1 LSYSYNIVVVVV
13 RHITVVLE
21 GYTSLEEGKSV
32 LRGSSSG
39 RERPQRSHRGDLF
52 LRKAEEEEYD
62 ALMGERQKEI
72 LRLVCENRDM
82 DFHSLV
88 QKTGKDR
95 VTILQSASA
104 LEDKGLI
111 KRIRVDPKN
120 PKSRLV
126 LHPTAK
132 GLAVAV
138 WYLGSSYDNH
148 KKHYARKL
156 VSEYEAIIPGIYDAP
171 IAFKG
176 LVNSF
181 SLGSGIFDKSG
192 NLLELSIE
200 DKGRVLDYLR
210 RYILAQNI
218 LDGNV
223 EDVTAIDKAKMEEI
237 KDIIKAGKNTERM
250 FEIFREMGIKV

>member
-1 LSYSYNIVVVVV
+1 
-13 RHITVVLE
+13 
-21 GYTSLEEGKSV
+21 LEEGKSV

-39 RERPQRSHRGDLF
+39 KERPQRSHRGDSF
-52 LRKAEEEEYD
+52 LRKAEEEYA
-62 ALMGERQKEI
+62 ALMGDRQKEI
-72 LRLVCENRDM
+72 LRLVCENCDM

-138 WYLGSSYDNH
+138 SYLGSSYDNH
-148 KKHYARKL
+148 KKHYAREL

-171 IAFKG
+171 MAFKG
-176 LVNSF
+176 LAK
-181 SLGSGIFDKSG
+181 SLLLQDGGIFDKTG
-192 NLLELSIE
+192 NLLEQSIE
-200 DKGRVLDYLR
+200 DKGRLLDYLQ

-218 LDGNV
+218 LNGNLA
-223 EDVTAIDKAKMEEI
+223 DITAIDKAKLKEI

>member
-1 LSYSYNIVVVVV
+1 
-13 RHITVVLE
+13 
-21 GYTSLEEGKSV
+21 LEEGKRSV
-32 LRGSSSG
+32 RGSSSG
-39 RERPQRSHRGDLF
+39 RERPQRSSYRGDSF
-52 LRKAEEEEYD
+52 LRKAEEEY

-126 LHPTAK
+126 FQPTAK
-132 GLAVAV
+132 GLAVGV
-138 WYLGSSYDNH
+138 FYLGSSYDNH
-148 KKHYARKL
+148 KMHYAREILAQYENL
-156 VSEYEAIIPGIYDAP
+156 VPGIYDAP
-171 IAFKG
+171 LAFR
-176 LVNSF
+176 
-181 SLGSGIFDKSG
+181 SLADSLLNGEHAFDKSG
-192 NLLELSIE
+192 NLLEQSIE
-200 DKGRVLDYLR
+200 DKKGILDYLR

-237 KDIIKAGKNTERM
+237 KDTIKAGKNTERM
-250 FEIFREMGIKV
+250 FEIFRELGIKV

>member
-1 LSYSYNIVVVVV
+1 
-13 RHITVVLE
+13 
-21 GYTSLEEGKSV
+21 LEEGKSV

-39 RERPQRSHRGDLF
+39 RERPQRSSHRGDSF
-52 LRKAEEEEYD
+52 LRKAEEEY

-126 LHPTAK
+126 FQPTAK

-138 WYLGSSYDNH
+138 SYLGSSYDNH
-148 KKHYARKL
+148 KKHYAREL

-171 IAFKG
+171 MAFKG
-176 LVNSF
+176 LAIRFLDSN
-181 SLGSGIFDKSG
+181 SGIFDKSG
-192 NLLELSIE
+192 NLIIELSTEEKNRI
-200 DKGRVLDYLR
+200 LDYLR

-218 LDGNV
+218 LDGSIA
-223 EDVTAIDKAKMEEI
+223 DVTAIDKAKMEEI

-250 FEIFREMGIKV
+250 FEIFRELGIKV

>member
-1 LSYSYNIVVVVV
+1 
-13 RHITVVLE
+13 LE
-21 GYTSLEEGKSV
+21 KGTSSLEEGNKSV
-32 LRGSSSG
+32 VRGSSSG
-39 RERPQRSHRGDLF
+39 GRERRPQQRSSHRDSF
-52 LRKAEEEEYD
+52 LRKAEEY

-138 WYLGSSYDNH
+138 SYLLGSSSYDNH
-148 KKHYARKL
+148 KKHYAREL
-156 VSEYEAIIPGIYDAP
+156 ASEYEAIIPGIYDAP
-171 IAFKG
+171 MALEALANYF
-176 LVNSF
+176 L
-181 SLGSGIFDKSG
+181 LRDSGDIFDKSG
-192 NLLELSIE
+192 NLIIE
-200 DKGRVLDYLR
+200 VSMERKREYLDYLQ

-218 LDGNV
+218 LDGSV
-223 EDVTAIDKAKMEEI
+223 ADDVVTAMIDKAK
-237 KDIIKAGKNTERM
+237 IKAGKECQALRWQAAA
-250 FEIFREMGIKV
+250 

>member
-1 LSYSYNIVVVVV
+1 
-13 RHITVVLE
+13 LE
-21 GYTSLEEGKSV
+21 GTSLEEGKSV

-39 RERPQRSHRGDLF
+39 REPRPQRSSYRDLF
-52 LRKAEEEEYD
+52 LRKAEEEYD
-62 ALMGERQKEI
+62 ALTMGERQKEI
-72 LRLVCENRDM
+72 LRLVCKNRDM

-126 LHPTAK
+126 FQPTAK

-148 KKHYARKL
+148 KKHYAREL

-171 IAFKG
+171 MAFKG
-176 LVNSF
+176 LAN
-181 SLGSGIFDKSG
+181 LIPTGSGIFFDKSG
-192 NLLELSIE
+192 NFIELSME
-200 DKGRVLDYLR
+200 QKKGILEYLR

-218 LDGNV
+218 LNGSIA
-223 EDVTAIDKAKMEEI
+223 DVTAIDKVKMEEI

>member
-1 LSYSYNIVVVVV
+1 
-13 RHITVVLE
+13 
-21 GYTSLEEGKSV
+21 LEEGKSV

-39 RERPQRSHRGDLF
+39 KERPQRSHRGDSF
-52 LRKAEEEEYD
+52 LRKAEEEYA
-62 ALMGERQKEI
+62 ALMGDRQKEI
-72 LRLVCENRDM
+72 LRLVCENCDM

-126 LHPTAK
+126 FQPTAK

-138 WYLGSSYDNH
+138 SYLGSSYDNH
-148 KKHYARKL
+148 KKHYAREL

-171 IAFKG
+171 MAFKG
-176 LVNSF
+176 LAK
-181 SLGSGIFDKSG
+181 SLLLQDGGIFDKTG
-192 NLLELSIE
+192 NLLEQSIE
-200 DKGRVLDYLR
+200 DKGRLLDYLQ

-218 LDGNV
+218 LNGNLA
-223 EDVTAIDKAKMEEI
+223 DITAIDKAKLKEI

>member
-1 LSYSYNIVVVVV
+1 MYWRN
-13 RHITVVLE
+13 
-21 GYTSLEEGKSV
+21 G
-32 LRGSSSG
+32 
-39 RERPQRSHRGDLF
+39 
-52 LRKAEEEEYD
+52 EEYI
-62 ALMGERQKEI
+62 LMGERQKEI

-126 LHPTAK
+126 FQPTAK

-138 WYLGSSYDNH
+138 SYLGSSYDNH
-148 KKHYARKL
+148 KKDYAREL

-171 IAFKG
+171 MAFRA
-176 LVNSF
+176 LANSF
-181 SLGSGIFDKSG
+181 LFDKSG
-192 NLLELSIE
+192 NLIIE
-200 DKGRVLDYLR
+200 VSMEQKRKYLDYLQ

-223 EDVTAIDKAKMEEI
+223 KDVTAMDKAKMEEI
-237 KDIIKAGKNTERM
+237 EDIIKAGKNTERM
-250 FEIFREMGIKV
+250 FEIFREMGIRV

>member
-1 LSYSYNIVVVVV
+1 
-13 RHITVVLE
+13 
-21 GYTSLEEGKSV
+21 LEEGKSV
-32 LRGSSSG
+32 RGSGGG
-39 RERPQRSHRGDLF
+39 RERPQRSYRDSF
-52 LRKAEEEEYD
+52 LRKAKAEEYY

-72 LRLVCENRDM
+72 LRLVCENHDM

-138 WYLGSSYDNH
+138 SYLGSSYDNH
-148 KKHYARKL
+148 KKHYAREL

-171 IAFKG
+171 MALEALANYF
-176 LVNSF
+176 L
-181 SLGSGIFDKSG
+181 LRDSGDIFDKSG
-192 NLLELSIE
+192 NLIIE
-200 DKGRVLDYLR
+200 VSMERKREYLGYLQL
-210 RYILAQNI
+210 YIVAQNI
-218 LDGNV
+218 FDESV
-223 EDVTAIDKAKMEEI
+223 ADVTAIDKAKKKEI
-237 KDIIKAGKNTERM
+237 EGIIKAGKNTERI

>member
-1 LSYSYNIVVVVV
+1 
-13 RHITVVLE
+13 LE
-21 GYTSLEEGKSV
+21 GTSLEEGKSV

-39 RERPQRSHRGDLF
+39 REPRPQRSSYRDLF
-52 LRKAEEEEYD
+52 LRKAEEEYD
-62 ALMGERQKEI
+62 ALTMGERQKEI
-72 LRLVCENRDM
+72 LRLVCKNRDM

-126 LHPTAK
+126 FQPTAK

-148 KKHYARKL
+148 KKHYAREL

-171 IAFKG
+171 MAFKG
-176 LVNSF
+176 LAK
-181 SLGSGIFDKSG
+181 SLLLQDGGIFDKTG
-192 NLLELSIE
+192 NLLEQSIE
-200 DKGRVLDYLR
+200 DKGRLLDYLQ

-218 LDGNV
+218 LNGNLA
-223 EDVTAIDKAKMEEI
+223 DITAIDKAKLKEI